1 MKALLLLLGAAL
13 TAAVEPATRPYYA
26 VAPGALAKAKAA
38 LQAGDAEA
46 VAALKKLVD
55 EADKALK
62 ATPPTVTAKQKTP
75 PSGDKHDYMSLAPYY
90 WPNPDSKDGL
100 PYVRKDG
107 KVNPESREE
116 ASNDTLRARLVGA
129 TVETLALA
137 YYFTGEEKYAEHAA
151 KVLRVWFLDPA
162 TRMTP
167 HFRFAQAVPGVN
179 DGRGTGILEARGLA
193 DAADAATLLD
203 GSRHWTTADR
213 QALLAWGEAYFEWL
227 TTSKNGQD
235 EHAAKN
241 NHGTWYDV
249 QSAHWA
255 LVLGHKAK
263 AKEICVEA
271 AARRIAVQI
280 EPDGRQPLE
289 LARTASFSYSC
300 FNLRALST
308 LAGLGEHAGVDL
320 WLHRTA
326 DGRSIRAAL
335 DFLVPYLGKNPKPW
349 TLPQIHGSNDDDV
362 LPVLRA
368 AALATGDERYEAL
381 LKEYPDHR
389 GKRLHLLLPR

>member
-203 GSRHWTTADR
+203 GSRHWTTAS
-213 QALLAWGEAYFEWL
+213 WSSSI
-227 TTSKNGQD
+227 TS
-235 EHAAKN
+235 
-241 NHGTWYDV
+241 
-249 QSAHWA
+249 
-255 LVLGHKAK
+255 
-263 AKEICVEA
+263 
-271 AARRIAVQI
+271 ARSPVA
-280 EPDGRQPLE
+280 G
-289 LARTASFSYSC
+289 
-300 FNLRALST
+300 ST
-308 LAGLGEHAGVDL
+308 R
-320 WLHRTA
+320 WMP
-326 DGRSIRAAL
+326 S
-335 DFLVPYLGKNPKPW
+335 
-349 TLPQIHGSNDDDV
+349 
-362 LPVLRA
+362 
-368 AALATGDERYEAL
+368 
-381 LKEYPDHR
+381 
-389 GKRLHLLLPR
+389 